1 MACVSSLITSIGI
14 SAIGGLSGNVVGQ
27 ALGNTGIDIASKIS
41 NVAGVQDFTSVLTTM
56 SGVAT
61 GSGSVAD
68 LVTASLNPLEKLT
81 AGILPDFET
90 VAASIGGGALS
101 GALGADFSTGL
112 SGLANTFGGALS
124 KHTGD
129 LFGDS
134 PIQMIQAMG
143 MAEGFASISSAV
155 AGPYSNALTQ
165 SFGKAIS
172 SINGALPIDGNF
184 GNFLGDA
191 IPNLNATVNNG
202 LTNFMSNASIPNFA
216 EDLSNLGSSF
226 DLGDISNFGNLGQ
239 VADNLLKN
247 GAGDITGLTQA
258 FEEVNFDAFGD
269 VVNLSNPEFNDI
281 LGNAMSRI
289 TNPEMIADAQ
299 KMLGSNIPNLT
310 SMADFGDLSKVL
322 PTSFSSIIPD
332 NFDEFRTEL
341 QSIDLGSMSTP
352 KQFGDLL
359 TNLKMVDLPNI
370 SEITNVVDPDAALQ
384 VAAKFLGGT
393 GPNGAVTVSDIM
405 GTVGGIGINTES
417 IIYETAMEGLENNGA
432 FATTR
437 AIFSELSTG
446 IAGGYTTG
454 DGAYDTDTINDPR
467 GGNHDDLDAFVTAK
481 KAQLETAFADIFND
495 SSISGTVAN
504 ATTAYTAMQRKLL
517 TEKNLFDK
525 IDMHLDLRN
534 DDPQNAFN
542 FVSDLQ
548 QKATDDR
555 FDLIKGMIDSADDNK
570 FRDYMDAALA
580 EAKNITFLQDFGIN
594 PRTAE
599 IIEL

>member
-1 MACVSSLITSIGI
+1 
-14 SAIGGLSGNVVGQ
+14 
-27 ALGNTGIDIASKIS
+27 
-41 NVAGVQDFTSVLTTM
+41 
-56 SGVAT
+56 
-61 GSGSVAD
+61 
-68 LVTASLNPLEKLT
+68 
-81 AGILPDFET
+81 
-90 VAASIGGGALS
+90 
-101 GALGADFSTGL
+101 
-112 SGLANTFGGALS
+112 
-124 KHTGD
+124 
-129 LFGDS
+129 
-134 PIQMIQAMG
+134 
-143 MAEGFASISSAV
+143 
-155 AGPYSNALTQ
+155 
-165 SFGKAIS
+165 
-172 SINGALPIDGNF
+172 
-184 GNFLGDA
+184 
-191 IPNLNATVNNG
+191 
-202 LTNFMSNASIPNFA
+202 
-216 EDLSNLGSSF
+216 
-226 DLGDISNFGNLGQ
+226 
-239 VADNLLKN
+239 
-247 GAGDITGLTQA
+247 
-258 FEEVNFDAFGD
+258 
-269 VVNLSNPEFNDI
+269 
-281 LGNAMSRI
+281 
-289 TNPEMIADAQ
+289 
-299 KMLGSNIPNLT
+299 
-310 SMADFGDLSKVL
+310 
-322 PTSFSSIIPD
+322 
-332 NFDEFRTEL
+332 
-341 QSIDLGSMSTP
+341 
-352 KQFGDLL
+352 
-359 TNLKMVDLPNI
+359 MVDLPNI

>member
-143 MAEGFASISSAV
+143 MAEGFASTSAAM

>member
-1 MACVSSLITSIGI
+1 MACISALITSVGI
-14 SAIGGLSGNVVGQ
+14 NAIGGLAGGVVGQ
-27 ALGNTGIDIASKIS
+27 ALGNKGQLIASTLS
-41 NVAGVQDFTSVLTTM
+41 NVAGVQDFTSVLTTV
-56 SGVAT
+56 SGAST
-61 GSGSVAD
+61 GFGSIAD
-68 LVTASLNPLEKLT
+68 MVTGGGNPLEKLT

-101 GALGADFSTGL
+101 GVIGADFSAGL
-112 SGLANTFGGALS
+112 SGLGNTFGGALS

-129 LFGDS
+129 LFGDG
-134 PIQMIQAMG
+134 PLQMMQSMG
-143 MAEGFASISSAV
+143 MAEGFASSSMAM
-155 AGPYSNALTQ
+155 AGPFNNALTQ
-165 SFGKAIS
+165 NFGKAIS

-191 IPNLNATVNNG
+191 IPNINATINNG
-202 LTNFMSNASIPNFA
+202 LTNFMSNASIPDFA
-216 EDLSNLGSSF
+216 GDLSNLGSSF

-258 FEEVNFDAFGD
+258 FTEVNFDAFGD
-269 VVNLSNPEFNDI
+269 VVNLSSPEFNDV

-289 TNPEMIADAQ
+289 TNPEMIANAQ

-310 SMADFGDLSKVL
+310 SMADFGDFSKIL
-322 PTSFSSIIPD
+322 PKSFNNIIPN

-341 QSIDLGSMSTP
+341 QSIDLGTMSTP

-359 TNLKMVDLPNI
+359 TNLKMTDLPNI
-370 SEITNVVDPDAALQ
+370 SEVTSVLDDDAALQ

-393 GPNGAVTVSDIM
+393 GMNGSVSVSDIM

-417 IIYETAMEGLENNGA
+417 IIYKAAMEGLDNNGA

-437 AIFSELSTG
+437 AIFGELSTG

-481 KAQLETAFADIFND
+481 KAQLETAFTDISND
-495 SSISGTVAN
+495 SSISGTFETL
-504 ATTAYTAMQRKLL
+504 TTAYNSMQRKLL
-517 TEKNLFDK
+517 TEKNQVDK

-534 DDPQNAFN
+534 NDPQNAFN

-555 FDLIKGMIDSADDNK
+555 FDLIKGMIDSADNNK
-570 FRDYMDAALA
+570 FRDYMDAALT
-580 EAKNITFLQDFGIN
+580 EAKNIPFLQDFGIN
-594 PRTAE
+594 PRTAQ

>member
-1 MACVSSLITSIGI
+1 MACISAVITSVGINAFGGIGD
-14 SAIGGLSGNVVGQ
+14 NVVGQ
-27 ALGNTGIDIASKIS
+27 GLGNTGQDIASKVS
-41 NVAGVQDFTSVLTTM
+41 NVAGVKDFTATLTTI

-68 LVTASLNPLEKLT
+68 LVTASLNPLAKVT

-90 VAASIGGGALS
+90 LGATVAGGALS
-101 GALGADFSTGL
+101 GALGSDFKSGL
-112 SGLANTFGGALS
+112 DGLANTFGGALS

-143 MAEGFASISSAV
+143 MAEGFASTSAAI
-155 AGPYSNALTQ
+155 AGPFNNALTQ

-172 SINGALPIDGNF
+172 SIEGALPIDGDF

-202 LTNFMSNASIPNFA
+202 LTNFMSNASIPDFA
-216 EDLSNLGSSF
+216 GDLSNLGSSF

-239 VADNLLKN
+239 VAGNLLKN

-269 VVNLSNPEFNDI
+269 VVNLSSPEFNDI
-281 LGNAMSRI
+281 LGDAMSRI

-359 TNLKMVDLPNI
+359 GNLKMVDLPNI
-370 SEITNVVDPDAALQ
+370 SDVTSVLDSDAAAQ

-393 GPNGAVTVSDIM
+393 GTSGAVTVSDIM
-405 GTVGGIGINTES
+405 GTVGGIGILNES
-417 IIYETAMEGLENNGA
+417 IVYETAMESLDTNGA

-437 AIFSELSTG
+437 TIFNELASG
-446 IAGGYTTG
+446 ISGNLTTG
-454 DGAYDTDTINDPR
+454 DGVYDTDTINDPR
-467 GGNHDDLDAFVTAK
+467 GSNHDDLDSFVTAK
-481 KAQLETAFADIFND
+481 KAQLETAFAAISND
-495 SSISGTVAN
+495 SSLSGTIGTL
-504 ATTAYTAMQRKLL
+504 TTAYDSMQRKLL
-517 TEKNLFDK
+517 TEKNQFDK

-555 FDLIKGMIDSADDNK
+555 FDLIKGMINSADDNK
-570 FRDYMDAALA
+570 FRDYMDAALT
-580 EAKNITFLQDFGIN
+580 EAKNIPFLQDFGIN
-594 PRTAE
+594 PRTAQ